1 MVDTPDKTAH
11 KIQAEGKSLVQ
22 PCLMPRKSFHTAM
35 SNGIAHL
42 DSEGGSRNEAPEEEK
57 LWFNCVHKY
66 LKDKFKVSLLH
77 DIEEVPLSGFAF
89 TKGEN
94 SRHKFNFWDGKAD
107 AVGLLEGEDE
117 YKYVIVD
124 WKSTGSTLNA
134 FWEHGDA
141 KMRSTYYRDHLTQCL
156 VYARLL
162 KMHLSLN
169 YWPPTLIVPYN
180 FDKEY
185 IHPRLFT
192 DYPDKSKEAIEK
204 YQWSTN
210 PPPKFKKESPL
221 KDKVKEGK
229 VTATAL
235 TFHWLGSNYILF
247 YFYSLSMS
255 SVFYTCQSLSAC
267 LLLDSHAC
275 VCNTVI

>member
-11 KIQAEGKSLVQ
+11 KIQAEEKSLVQ

-77 DIEEVPLSGFAF
+77 AIEEVPLSGFAF
-89 TKGEN
+89 TTDE
-94 SRHKFNFWDGKAD
+94 NFWDGKAD
-107 AVGLLEGEDE
+107 AVGLLEGEDR

-124 WKSTGSTLNA
+124 WKGTGSTSNS
-134 FWEHGDA
+134 FWEHGDDPPA
-141 KMRSTYYRDHLTQCL
+141 PYRDHLTQCL
-156 VYARLL
+156 IYARLL
-162 KMHLSLN
+162 KMHLRLD
-169 YWPPTLIVPYN
+169 YWPPILIVPYN

-192 DYPDKSKEAIEK
+192 DYPDESKEAIEK

-210 PPPKFKKESPL
+210 PPQKFKKESPL
-221 KDKVKEGK
+221 KDTVKEGK
-229 VTATAL
+229 VTGTAL
-235 TFHWLGSNYILF
+235 TFHWWGSNYTFF
-247 YFYSLSMS
+247 YFYSLYH
-255 SVFYTCQSLSAC
+255 VFSILYLPISLSMPFA
-267 LLLDSHAC
+267 
-275 VCNTVI
+275 